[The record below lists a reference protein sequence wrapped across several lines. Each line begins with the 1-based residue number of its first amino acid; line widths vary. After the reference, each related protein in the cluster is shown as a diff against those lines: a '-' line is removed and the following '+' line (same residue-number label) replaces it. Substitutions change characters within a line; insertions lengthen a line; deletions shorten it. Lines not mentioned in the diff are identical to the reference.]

1 MYSFLFVF
9 FALTLALYIEEI
21 VFILKHFKISKR
33 KKKTIWILAFHS
45 VFSGCGLIGCIVP
58 RSGTLIDMV
67 SNLFFGTCLYNFGQ
81 LLVNYMG
88 GGERVWHLI
97 GPDRRVQLNTPPLCC
112 CCVCIP
118 PAKLTRSVFFRI
130 SLAIMQVAIVRPIIM
145 FFAAVLWTNGSYA
158 PGHIDQNGA
167 FIYFTIVN
175 TISSFVAVYG
185 LMLLRGAFRPELER
199 DFHITGK
206 IFSIQLAIII
216 SAIPNL
222 ILSIL
227 VATGVIPCGPIFPS
241 ESRAEGIYH
250 VILVLVMLPFSILAR
265 YFFRRKYDGYGIAG
279 PQSKVSAAA
288 STAVTATAVAIGAS
302 LNLPWLQHGLQP
314 MGNGQE
320 DEEEQ
325 QEDGEEEG
333 GTGSEYTSSNGGEF
347 MEEDEEEEVK
357 RPVLKWPSET
367 HV

>member
-1 MYSFLFVF
+1 
-9 FALTLALYIEEI
+9 
-21 VFILKHFKISKR
+21 
-33 KKKTIWILAFHS
+33 
-45 VFSGCGLIGCIVP
+45 
-58 RSGTLIDMV
+58 
-67 SNLFFGTCLYNFGQ
+67 
-81 LLVNYMG
+81 
-88 GGERVWHLI
+88 
-97 GPDRRVQLNTPPLCC
+97 
-112 CCVCIP
+112 
-118 PAKLTRSVFFRI
+118 
-130 SLAIMQVAIVRPIIM
+130 
-145 FFAAVLWTNGSYA
+145 
-158 PGHIDQNGA
+158 
-167 FIYFTIVN
+167 
-175 TISSFVAVYG
+175 
-185 LMLLRGAFRPELER
+185 
-199 DFHITGK
+199 
-206 IFSIQLAIII
+206 
-216 SAIPNL
+216 
-222 ILSIL
+222 
-227 VATGVIPCGPIFPS
+227 
-241 ESRAEGIYH
+241 
-250 VILVLVMLPFSILAR
+250 MLPFSILAR